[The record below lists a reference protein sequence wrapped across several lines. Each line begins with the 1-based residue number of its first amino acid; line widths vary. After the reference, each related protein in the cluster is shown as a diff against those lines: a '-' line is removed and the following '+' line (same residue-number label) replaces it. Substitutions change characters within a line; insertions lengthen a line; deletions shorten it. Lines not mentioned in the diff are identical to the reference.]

1 MRGHVLLIGG
11 QGLFAGLASG
21 GDQLVITAGVPFGTP
36 GRTNLLRIAWVDG

>member
-21 GDQLVITAGVPFGTP
+21 GE
-36 GRTNLLRIAWVDG
+36 IAAIECSETVSQ